1 MDAAQN
7 VLAGLESAILVDDDP
22 QRAVD
27 LFLEDA
33 ADALFELRSGHSLLQ
48 ARIGDH
54 WDEAFDLYELFR
66 AASFALAQRAWAPEQ
81 AEHRTALERRVAVR
95 LLFVRAYVTAGEIL
109 TLVRTGYGNGAVARW
124 RTMHEVEVQAT
135 LLAGATDDTVRRYG
149 DQVAYQ
155 LWRTLETY
163 ELHHEELGWEPLPP
177 DELRT
182 IRERGEDV
190 RREYRGRLSRGG
202 YEWAR
207 RELTD
212 DFPQLTDDSVT
223 VELRHLEEHVG
234 LTARRALYRLASD
247 AVHAGWKAARGYEL
261 LLEPDELSVGWERQA
276 TLSSLKATLDAYL
289 ELHELAAPRELADAF
304 EELFRRAHDAFA
316 GSAEL
321 E

>member
-27 LFLEDA
+27 LFLDDA
-33 ADALFELRSGHSLLQ
+33 ADALFELRSSHSLLQ
-48 ARIGDH
+48 ARIGER
-54 WDEAFDLYELFR
+54 WEEAFDLYELFR
-66 AASFALAQRAWAPEQ
+66 AACFALAQRAWAPEQ
-81 AEHRTALERRVAVR
+81 TGNRTALERRVAVR

-109 TLVRTGYGNGAVARW
+109 ALIRTGFGNGAVARW

-149 DQVAYQ
+149 DQVAHQ
-155 LWRTLETY
+155 MWRTLETY
-163 ELHHEELGWEPLPP
+163 ERHHEELGWEPLPP
-177 DELRT
+177 EEMRT

-190 RREYRGRLSRGG
+190 RREYRGRLSRGA

-207 RELTD
+207 RELTG
-212 DFPQLTDDSVT
+212 DFPALQDDAQT
-223 VELRHLEEHVG
+223 VELRHLEEHVH

-261 LLEPDELSVGWERQA
+261 LLEPDELSVGWETQA
-276 TLSSLKATLDAYL
+276 TLHSLKATLGAYL
-289 ELHELAAPRELADAF
+289 QLHELAVPPELSDAF
-304 EELFRRAHDAFA
+304 EELFARAHEAFA
-316 GSAEL
+316 GTTDSE
-321 E
+321 